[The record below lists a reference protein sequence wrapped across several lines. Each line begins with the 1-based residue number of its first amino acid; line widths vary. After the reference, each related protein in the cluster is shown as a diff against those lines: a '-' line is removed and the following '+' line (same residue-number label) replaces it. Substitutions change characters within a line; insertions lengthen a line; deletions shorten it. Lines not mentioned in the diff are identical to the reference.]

1 MERAPYLIIASCLGL
16 SPFLGS
22 PCQRRQRKPFVFH
35 VQTRRHLLLLAE
47 AVLSMPYC
55 PAAEA
60 SLYASRPRQ
69 PASSNRAV
77 GNASL
82 QHSTSDRPAFH
93 VQFLWGNLVSLPY
106 IYILCKTAV
115 TNWYNSYASL
125 FMRPKMH
132 RSCLGKPAWHR
143 KVQGVPRKIPFWCA
157 LAPHNLTMR
166 PNHAWSASMRFE
178 ELAKGDAAAAAESRK
193 AKSYNRLNVAGLLKK
208 PPPAHEWDMPGWTR
222 KKFADSWCC
231 ASALVICRNLFFTLK
246 YANA

>member
-1 MERAPYLIIASCLGL
+1 MLTLATVRRVYGIRCCEMERAPYLIIASCLGL

-22 PCQRRQRKPFVFH
+22 PCQRRQRPCLIALQRKPLCMLLGLGSQPP
-35 VQTRRHLLLLAE
+35 QTE
-47 AVLSMPYC
+47 PWEM
-55 PAAEA
+55 
-60 SLYASRPRQ
+60 RPFNI
-69 PASSNRAV
+69 P
-77 GNASL
+77 L
-82 QHSTSDRPAFH
+82 QIVRHSTFSFFGAILYRFH
-93 VQFLWGNLVSLPY
+93 

-208 PPPAHEWDMPGWTR
+208 PPPAHE
-222 KKFADSWCC
+222 
-231 ASALVICRNLFFTLK
+231 
-246 YANA
+246 